1 MATTG
6 PASAAGGATVTD
18 AERLADTV
26 HVLHG
31 PAGNPARKEVAYA
44 AYVAFILV
52 GLYGFPV
59 LRALVIAADREAMGA
74 ALRSPWAVVAG
85 VVLVGAV
92 AAAARE
98 AGRVRGPIVAPV
110 PWVDHVVAS
119 SVDRWA
125 ALRPWFGYSLFAAL
139 FAGGVSGLLVGVSLW
154 GAGATAAWVAAPAVV
169 LGLLAGALV
178 GSSWLLGQSR
188 VGSTVPLPPTS
199 CPSGTPARR
208 PSADDGR
215 PTGARSR
222 TWWWVREVRRLGI
235 HDLRTQSARSNR
247 IVGGVQAGDLRA
259 VRLEAARPVTRG
271 RSLRLRH
278 RGPVMTLV
286 ARDVLGLRRAPGAAV
301 IGVLLSTAAACALGA
316 TLASAAV
323 PPLVAFLAALVS
335 YLGFSGLSEGLRLE
349 ADTMGTPALFG
360 TPPARAAATHLLVPG
375 TLHLTATL
383 AAGCVTGVLAG
394 TTVGTVL
401 PWLVM
406 TTLLM
411 AGGALLA
418 AFRGRPPTSRFNAV
432 PSAQGVLLWYSMP
445 LVLCTLVG
453 GGMVWGATQ
462 WPRSGLLVIASWV
475 AAAALLHAGLN
486 RVQRESVSHRDV

>member
-1 MATTG
+1 MA
-6 PASAAGGATVTD
+6 AAGATGAATMTD
-18 AERLADTV
+18 AERLADAV

-44 AYVAFILV
+44 AYVTFILV

-59 LRALVIAADREAMGA
+59 LRALVIAADREAMGSV
-74 ALRSPWAVVAG
+74 LRSPPTVVAG
-85 VVLVGAV
+85 LVLVGAV
-92 AAAARE
+92 AGAARE

-125 ALRPWFGYSLFAAL
+125 ALRPWFGYSLFAVL
-139 FAGGVSGLLVGVSLW
+139 FAGGVSGLLVAVSLW
-154 GAGATAAWVAAPAVV
+154 GAGVAAPWVAAPAVA
-169 LGLLAGALV
+169 LGLVVGLLV
-178 GSSWLLGQSR
+178 GWAWLLGQSR
-188 VGSTVPLPPTS
+188 AGSTLPRVPQAHEA
-199 CPSGTPARR
+199 GF
-208 PSADDGR
+208 
-215 PTGARSR
+215 
-222 TWWWVREVRRLGI
+222 WVQEVRRLGI
-235 HDLRTQSARSNR
+235 HDLRTQAARSNR

-301 IGVLLSTAAACALGA
+301 VGALLSTTSAAALGA

-323 PPLVAFLAALVS
+323 PPLVAFVAALVS
-335 YLGFSGLSEGLRLE
+335 YLGFSGLAEGLRLE

-375 TLHLTATL
+375 TLHLVATV

-394 TTVGTVL
+394 ATVGAVL

-406 TTLLM
+406 STVLM
-411 AGGALLA
+411 AGGSLLA
-418 AFRGRPPTSRFNAV
+418 AYRGRPPTSRFNAV
-432 PSAQGVLLWYSMP
+432 PSAQGVLLWYAMP
-445 LVLCTLVG
+445 LVLCTLIV

-462 WPRSGLLVIASWV
+462 WPTSGLLVIGSWV
-475 AAAALLHAGLN
+475 AAAVMLYAGLN
-486 RVQRESVSHRDV
+486 RVQRESLSHRDV

>member
-1 MATTG
+1 MTAAGATGAATT
-6 PASAAGGATVTD
+6 TD

-31 PAGNPARKEVAYA
+31 PGGNPARKEVAYA

-59 LRALVIAADREAMGA
+59 LRALVIAADREAMGS
-74 ALRSPWAVVAG
+74 ALRSPWAAVAC

-98 AGRVRGPIVAPV
+98 AGRIRGPIVAPV

-125 ALRPWFGYSLFAAL
+125 SLRPWFGYSLFAAL

-154 GAGATAAWVAAPAVV
+154 GAGVTAAWVAAPAVV
-169 LGLLAGALV
+169 LGLAAGALV

-188 VGSTVPLPPTS
+188 LSPPPPPVG
-199 CPSGTPARR
+199 
-208 PSADDGR
+208 
-215 PTGARSR
+215 GAAGS
-222 TWWWVREVRRLGI
+222 WWAREVRRLGI
-235 HDLRTQSARSNR
+235 HDLRTQAARSNR

-271 RSLRLRH
+271 RSQRLRH

-286 ARDVLGLRRAPGAAV
+286 GRDVLGLRRAPGAAV
-301 IGVLLSTAAACALGA
+301 VGVPLSTAAACALGA

-375 TLHLTATL
+375 TLHLAVTV

-462 WPRSGLLVIASWV
+462 WPASGLLVIASWV
-475 AAAALLHAGLN
+475 AAAALLLAGLK
-486 RVQRESVSHRDV
+486 RVQRESLSHRDV